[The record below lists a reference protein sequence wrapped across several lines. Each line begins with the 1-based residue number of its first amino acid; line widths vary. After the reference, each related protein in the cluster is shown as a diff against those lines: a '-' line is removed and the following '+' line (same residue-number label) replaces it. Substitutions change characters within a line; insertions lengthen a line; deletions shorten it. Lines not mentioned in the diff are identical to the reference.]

1 MTQRLPGMLCL
12 LNQGLE
18 ASECRGLFPWR
29 RQGTS
34 SPCSTPS
41 PGLRPSTPEGS
52 RTAPATPVKE
62 QNGSDSSQYRRS
74 PGLSKS
80 VRHTK
85 TSSTPVDEPATSR
98 SDWDI
103 RRPWSHVSTD
113 KEPTGAVTYTSQAT
127 LPLLSHP
134 RLTDNKDLSQS
145 QRSISGNTSE
155 SVLQKFRKSF
165 ALKFH
170 KKSGSKESGEVG
182 EEATEELPAT
192 ADEENR
198 LARPES
204 PPIKEDTN
212 PDPKFKFGPLVWRSS
227 KERKKGKKA
236 ARSAKCNSGDSGI
249 QIEMVPSSLHVAGG
263 DSSESHDTDHQ
274 VDDEPLDEM
283 DSPPTVRRRVTNT
296 ASSSDK
302 TSRPQSEVIQQL
314 LIDKLKA
321 DLQTRAQV
329 RHHHVRR
336 AHSDLGGQRLF
347 NWDIRNS
354 YRRMFSTPSP
364 IKMRPPR
371 VSPPRPSNLEQVTLR
386 HSKRRSARPQLR
398 RSISQPLGINEL
410 SPLMRRK
417 PGVPV
422 PRASTTNVLSE
433 DEHDGRGGTGTS
445 DDDMMSDSES
455 SVASLTDRKK
465 SFEQAMDEDLVI
477 LAEAVWDHVT
487 MEPEELAFRAGDEIE
502 VLDTVNRD
510 WWWGTRGEDSGWF
523 PAAFVRLR
531 VSQEDTVEDCLAAM
545 ASGSTSSTQLRR
557 RTSVSLLSNDQVRS
571 SVVRE
576 LVNTERDFVKILRD
590 VAEGYLAECQR
601 RTDMFSPEQI
611 HTIFGNLEEL
621 LHFQSRF
628 LDDLEQHV
636 DWDSPHRSCVGECFL
651 NNLSGFRMYSEYC
664 NSHPMATAM
673 LQELYQHNSYSKFF
687 EACRLMRGL
696 IEIPLDGYLLTPV
709 QRICKY
715 PLQLAELL
723 KYTKADHPDHDKIR
737 EGLEAMRDVAVLIN
751 ERKRRMESL
760 EKLAVWQQR
769 VEGWEGEDLIEVSS
783 QLIHQGEAIRV
794 TTGMWTSNI
803 TLFLFDH
810 QLVYCKKDILKR
822 NTFVYKGRI
831 LLDTSEVVDVPDGK
845 DPQLGVMVRHG
856 LKVYSHVRDKWL
868 LFCCRSAEDKQCW
881 LEAFSEE
888 RRLVAQDRED
898 GLEFPPA
905 ARQLARMA
913 ARCPRR
919 PPNKP
924 RSKTYKRNVGYTL
937 NHPEVGTSHQ
947 SLGVANVPP
956 SQPAHGSTNS
966 LGRKVG
972 TWFMFGS
979 SKKGRSIARGPSHH
993 RPA

>member
-1 MTQRLPGMLCL
+1 
-12 LNQGLE
+12 
-18 ASECRGLFPWR
+18 
-29 RQGTS
+29 
-34 SPCSTPS
+34 PCSSPS
-41 PGLRPSTPEGS
+41 PGLRPATPEGA
-52 RTAPATPVKE
+52 RTAPATPLKE
-62 QNGSDSSQYRRS
+62 HNGSESNQYRRS

-85 TSSTPVDEPATSR
+85 TSSTPVEETATSR

-103 RRPWSHVSTD
+103 RRPWSHVSTE
-113 KEPTGAVTYTSQAT
+113 KEPSGSDSYLPSQST
-127 LPLLSHP
+127 LPLLTHP
-134 RLTDNKDLSQS
+134 RLVDNKDLSQS
-145 QRSISGNTSE
+145 QRSISGHTSE

-170 KKSGSKESGEVG
+170 KKSGSKELSGEVG
-182 EEATEELPAT
+182 EDVMEEPT
-192 ADEENR
+192 AAGDDENHIHHS
-198 LARPES
+198 ES
-204 PPIKEDTN
+204 PPVKEDISS
-212 PDPKFKFGPLVWRSS
+212 DSKFRFGPLVWRSS

-249 QIEMVPSSLHVAGG
+249 QIEMVPNSIHVPGG

-274 VDDEPLDEM
+274 VDDEPLDDI
-283 DSPPTVRRRVTNT
+283 DSPPAVRRRVGNT
-296 ASSSDK
+296 SGAVEK

-321 DLQTRAQV
+321 DLQNRTQV

-347 NWDIRNS
+347 NWDVRNS

-371 VSPPRPSNLEQVTLR
+371 LSPPRPTHTEQVTLR
-386 HSKRRSARPQLR
+386 KHRIVRPTLR
-398 RSISQPLGINEL
+398 RSISQPLGLNEL
-410 SPLMRRK
+410 SPLMRRR

-422 PRASTTNVLSE
+422 PRASTTNVLSD
-433 DEHDGRGGTGTS
+433 DEHDGRGPGIS
-445 DDDMMSDSES
+445 DEEMMSDSES
-455 SVASLTDRKK
+455 SVASLSDRKK
-465 SFEQAMDEDLVI
+465 SFEQAMEEGVT

-487 MEPEELAFRAGDEIE
+487 MEPEELAFRAGDVIE
-502 VLDTVNRD
+502 VLDRVNRD
-510 WWWGTRGEDSGWF
+510 WWWGLCGEESGWF

-545 ASGSTSSTQLRR
+545 ATGSRSNSQLRR

-576 LVNTERDFVKILRD
+576 LINTERDFVKILRD
-590 VAEGYLAECQR
+590 MTEGYLAECQR

-621 LHFQSRF
+621 LQFQSTF
-628 LDDLEQHV
+628 LEDLEQCV
-636 DWDSPHRSCVGECFL
+636 DWEAPHEACLGECFL
-651 NNLSGFRMYSEYC
+651 IHHSGFRIYSEYC
-664 NSHPMATAM
+664 NSHPMAVAT

-723 KYTKADHPDHDKIR
+723 KYTKTDHPDFEKIT
-737 EGLEAMRDVAVLIN
+737 EALEAMRAVAVLIN

-760 EKLAVWQQR
+760 EKLAAWQLR

-810 QLVYCKKDILKR
+810 QLIYCKKDILKR
-822 NTFVYKGRI
+822 NTYVYKGRI

-868 LFCCRSAEDKQCW
+868 LFCCRTAEEKQRW
-881 LEAFSEE
+881 LQAMAEE
-888 RRLVAQDRED
+888 RQFVAQDRQE

-913 ARCPRR
+913 ARCQRR

-924 RSKTYKRNVGYTL
+924 RPKTYKRDSAYNL
-937 NHPEVGTSHQ
+937 NHPEVGARHPT
-947 SLGVANVPP
+947 LGVANVPQ
-956 SQPAHGSTNS
+956 STHGSTNS

-979 SKKGRSIARGPSHH
+979 SKKGRAISRGANHH
-993 RPA
+993 RSS